1 MPYPTNLRNS
11 ILLGVP
17 VLAVVLLLLPPPT
30 GLTQQGWIVA
40 VIALFMAVWW
50 MTEIVPLAV
59 TALVPLVV
67 FPLLG
72 VLSIEDTAAS
82 YAHPLVFL
90 FLGGFMLARAM
101 ESWGLHRRL
110 AMHVVRVGGK
120 RPTQIIASLMAATAF
135 LSLWISNT
143 ATAMVMLPIGV
154 SVIASIRNASL
165 GASEGEHRELGAA
178 LMLGIGYAATI
189 GGMGSLIGTPPNALF
204 AGFMADAYGIEI
216 GFAQWMMVG
225 LPVVMVLLPVT
236 WLLLTRVVFHVADQD
251 LGKDIGALLGQGG
264 GLNAMSRGEKRIAIL
279 MCAVAA
285 LWIFR
290 PALSQLLP
298 GFHLSDPGIAV
309 AGAVLLF
316 VVPSGSTKGDCLLR
330 WEDAVTIRWDILIL
344 FGGGLALAGGI
355 GASGLATW
363 IGESSI
369 SWSWLPPL
377 VLVAAVSVIVVYLG
391 ELASNTAVAAVF
403 LPVAGAIAIGIG
415 EEPLSLT
422 LPITLAASLGFM
434 LPVATPPNAIV
445 FGSGAVTAR
454 QMLRAGAVLD
464 VVAIAIVLAIGA
476 WLAPYVFAAA

>member
-1 MPYPTNLRNS
+1 MTSLANLRHF
-11 ILLGVP
+11 ILFGAP
-17 VLAVVLLLLPPPT
+17 VIAVAFLLLPSPA

-40 VIALFMAVWW
+40 VTALFMALWW

-67 FPLLG
+67 FPLLR
-72 VLSIEDTAAS
+72 VLPIEDTAAS
-82 YAHPLVFL
+82 YAHPLIFL

-101 ESWGLHRRL
+101 ECWGLHRRL
-110 AMHVVRVGGK
+110 AMQVVRVGGK
-120 RPTQIIASLMAATAF
+120 QPTHIVASLMTATAF

-143 ATAMVMLPIGV
+143 AAAMVMLPIGA
-154 SVIASIRNASL
+154 SVIASTQNASPD
-165 GASEGEHRELGAA
+165 ANEGVHREFGAA

-204 AGFMADAYGIEI
+204 AGFMAETYGIEI

-225 LPVVMVLLPVT
+225 LPIVIVLLPTT
-236 WLLLTRVVFHVADQD
+236 WLLLTRLAFNVADQE
-251 LGKDIGALLGQGG
+251 LGQDFGAMFG
-264 GLNAMSRGEKRIAIL
+264 EGRALNPMSRGEKRVAIL

-285 LWIFR
+285 LWIIR
-290 PALSQLLP
+290 PVLGQLLP
-298 GFHLSDPGIAV
+298 NLHLSDPGIAIV
-309 AGAVLLF
+309 GAILLF
-316 VVPSGSTKGDCLLR
+316 VVPSGSNKGGYLLR

-363 IGESSI
+363 IGESAAF
-369 SWSWLPPL
+369 WSWLPSFF
-377 VLVAAVSVIVVYLG
+377 LVAAVSVIVVYLG

-403 LPVAGAIAIGIG
+403 LPVAGAVAIGMG
-415 EEPLSLT
+415 EDPLSLA

-454 QMLRAGAVLD
+454 QMLRAGAILD
-464 VVAIAIVLAIGA
+464 LIAIVIVIAIGA
-476 WLAPYVFAAA
+476 WLAPYVFASA